1 MCIFVS
7 VSVHVPDCVL
17 SDCLTNRADTCCLGN
32 WVCVCVCVDRVRHLD
47 LYFYIL
53 SLQMSAC

>member
-17 SDCLTNRADTCCLGN
+17 SDCLTNRADTCCMGN
-32 WVCVCVCVDRVRHLD
+32 WVCVCVDRVRHLD